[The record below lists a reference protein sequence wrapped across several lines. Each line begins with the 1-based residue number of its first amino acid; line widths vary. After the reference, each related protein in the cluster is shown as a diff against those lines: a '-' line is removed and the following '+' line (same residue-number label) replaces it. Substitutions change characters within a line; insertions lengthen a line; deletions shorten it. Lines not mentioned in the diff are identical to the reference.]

1 LDLRRWPV
9 WLLAGVVTACA
20 LIALSIAAESLWLAG
35 HPRLADLVSVSRLAL
50 CWLWL
55 RPAWRAL
62 QGPWS
67 HAGRAALAAVLVFAV
82 LT

>member
-1 LDLRRWPV
+1 MRRWPV
-9 WLLAGVVTACA
+9 WLLAGA
-20 LIALSIAAESLWLAG
+20 LTVGALAALSAAAEALWLAG

-62 QGPWS
+62 RGPWT
-67 HAGRAALAAVLVFAV
+67 HAGRAALAAVLVLAV